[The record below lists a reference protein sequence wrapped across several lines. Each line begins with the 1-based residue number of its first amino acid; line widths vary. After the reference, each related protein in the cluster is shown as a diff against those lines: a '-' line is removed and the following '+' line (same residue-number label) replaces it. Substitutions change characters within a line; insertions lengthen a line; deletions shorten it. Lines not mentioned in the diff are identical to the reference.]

1 MPKTPTDAKAPM
13 DHLEAEAKL
22 NPAKTQ
28 ATEITWEGQ
37 QLYVLPVMKWKA
49 SALRALRE
57 SDLDV
62 WAEKCLTND
71 SYKVWQKIDPDLE
84 QCEAFFTLWGE
95 ATGESR
101 PN

>member
-1 MPKTPTDAKAPM
+1 MAKTPPGAKAPL

-22 NPAKTQ
+22 NPERTQ
-28 ATEITWEGQ
+28 VTEITWQGEQ
-37 QLYVLPVMKWKA
+37 MYVLPVMKWKA
-49 SALRALRE
+49 SALRALKE

-71 SYKVWQKIDPDLE
+71 SYATWAKIDPTLE
-84 QCEAFFTLWGE
+84 ECEEFFTLWGE

>member
-1 MPKTPTDAKAPM
+1 MAKAPL
-13 DHLEAEAKL
+13 DHLEAEAKKKL
-22 NPAKTQ
+22 DPAKSQT
-28 ATEITWEGQ
+28 TEINWEGET
-37 QLYVLPVMKWKA
+37 LYVLPVMKWKA

-57 SDLDV
+57 SDLDL
-62 WAEKCLTND
+62 WAEKSLTND

-84 QCEAFFTLWGE
+84 QCEEFFTAWSA